1 MSEIQTYKLL
11 AGNGQY
17 IVEAVVIKCGTDLA
31 VTIAGGEAYHIGA
44 SALATPRPSLT
55 GEDKISA
62 SASVICAVG
71 HKEDLL
77 ARQAALDL
85 ASEFNCRV
93 NVTVGLHIDH
103 ATAADI
109 NELEINYKEVLK
121 EIQQII
127 RTSNQSSPLN

>member
-1 MSEIQTYKLL
+1 MSTIQIHKAI
-11 AGNGQY
+11 AGDGKH
-17 IVEAVVIKCGTDLA
+17 IVEAVVIQCGTDLA
-31 VTIAGGEAYHIGA
+31 VTIGGGEAYHIGA

-55 GEDKISA
+55 GEEKTSA

-85 ASEFNCRV
+85 ASAFNCRV

-109 NELEINYKEVLK
+109 QELEINYKRVL
-121 EIQQII
+121 EDIQQLM
-127 RTSNQSSPLN
+127 RNSHPLI

>member
-1 MSEIQTYKLL
+1 MSKIEIHRAI
-11 AGNGQY
+11 AGSGQY
-17 IVEAVVIKCGTDLA
+17 TVEAVVIMCGIDIA
-31 VTIAGGEAYHIGA
+31 VTIAGGGAYHIGA

-55 GEDKISA
+55 GGDKISA
-62 SASVICAVG
+62 SASVICALG

-109 NELEINYKEVLK
+109 GELEVNYNRVLK
-121 EIQQII
+121 EIQHII
-127 RTSNQSSPLN
+127 RDSNQSSHLN